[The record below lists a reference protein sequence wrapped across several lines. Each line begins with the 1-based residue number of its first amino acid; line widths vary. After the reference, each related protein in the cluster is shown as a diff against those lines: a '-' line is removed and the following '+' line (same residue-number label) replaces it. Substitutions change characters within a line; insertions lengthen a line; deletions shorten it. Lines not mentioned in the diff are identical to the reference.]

1 MLALLLTMITYAT
14 TFFKTVY
21 FEAKLTMMLVL
32 TTIFTSMI
40 DIWLIFYR
48 EDEIDQRN
56 GKRVIVDKNIK
67 LDVTLY
73 IVMVTRQRILTKAI
87 LVMAF
92 KKEKWHKREEGESKL
107 VKTQFFLFGFTAW
120 CFYAFPVTDKLL
132 FCFELHL
139 KCLICQAFK
148 NDHKS
153 DNFLLLLESFFTE
166 MKWQTCGESNCG
178 VIFFSWIHTFCALP
192 WTSTA

>member
-1 MLALLLTMITYAT
+1 
-14 TFFKTVY
+14 
-21 FEAKLTMMLVL
+21 
-32 TTIFTSMI
+32 
-40 DIWLIFYR
+40 
-48 EDEIDQRN
+48 
-56 GKRVIVDKNIK
+56 
-67 LDVTLY
+67 
-73 IVMVTRQRILTKAI
+73 MVTRQRILTKAI

-148 NDHKS
+148 NDHKA

-178 VIFFSWIHTFCALP
+178 VIYFSWIHTFCALP
-192 WTSTA
+192 WTSTAWWFCHRRRWRGGPGWKGRRRRSWHTGRAARWPPCIPSACQWGEFLQFLWWS